1 MKKAKFLFLAMVVA
15 GAFSLTS
22 CGGEAKKE
30 ENKKED
36 KEKKDK
42 DEESEFYDKDA
53 VGEVIYFNNTQIL
66 A

>member
-1 MKKAKFLFLAMVVA
+1 MKKVKYLFLAVVVA

-22 CGGEAKKE
+22 CGGEDK
-30 ENKKED
+30 KKED
-36 KEKKDK
+36 EKKNK

-53 VGEVIYFNNTQIL
+53 VGEVIYFNDAQNL